1 MFLSVY
7 FEVPYVYSELTFL
20 ESMGPALLYYVLA
33 KIFVPIGRVLLQ
45 FHRDRR

>member
-33 KIFVPIGRVLLQ
+33 KIFVPTGRVL